1 MALGVNPSLSAH
13 SDLCATMLTALAIS
27 ISGQIGWVG
36 LVVPHIARMLTG
48 PNYRRL
54 LPVTALTGG
63 IFVLCVDNIAR
74 NMIAVEIPLG
84 ILTAVIGAP
93 VFIYLLLRGKRG
105 WL

>member
-1 MALGVNPSLSAH
+1 
-13 SDLCATMLTALAIS
+13 MLTALAIS